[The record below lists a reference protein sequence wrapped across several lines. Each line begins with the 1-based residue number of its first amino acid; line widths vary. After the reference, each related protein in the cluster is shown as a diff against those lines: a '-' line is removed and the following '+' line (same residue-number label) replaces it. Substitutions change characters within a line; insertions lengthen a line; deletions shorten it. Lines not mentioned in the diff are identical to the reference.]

1 MRVGSTAGDMA
12 SEEEPSHLCE
22 RTSPCLS
29 PEDGAVHAAGGIRRH
44 ARANRP
50 ARPRVDDA
58 AQDLQQDAHVRE
70 EMEARALAVLL
81 AGLSDPDSRPELAA
95 SARSARRRRRK
106 ARSEGS
112 SRAGSCA
119 GAFSWSQSSLQSLVN
134 RYEASP
140 YSPGSSDDQSRR
152 RERRDSI
159 SQGSSFSSAHSAGST
174 GSSRVN
180 DCYDDGD
187 RSNLSM
193 QSCLVQRLNQVLTER
208 DVGGNS
214 ESQLGGES
222 LGIQRTEIMVLAAM
236 VLFPPVALLAALAAV
251 LYLL

>member
-22 RTSPCLS
+22 RASPRLS
-29 PEDGAVHAAGGIRRH
+29 PEDGAVHAAGGIRR
-44 ARANRP
+44 RAGAN
-50 ARPRVDDA
+50 RPRVDDA
-58 AQDLQQDAHVRE
+58 AQDVQQDAHVQE
-70 EMEARALAVLL
+70 EMEARTLAVLL
-81 AGLSDPDSRPELAA
+81 AGLADPDSRPEPAA
-95 SARSARRRRRK
+95 SARSARRPRRK

-134 RYEASP
+134 RYEVGP
-140 YSPGSSDDQSRR
+140 YSPGSSDDQSRL

-159 SQGSSFSSAHSAGST
+159 ISHGGSFSSAHSAGTT
-174 GSSRVN
+174 GSSFVN
-180 DCYDDGD
+180 GCYDDGN

-193 QSCLVQRLNQVLTER
+193 QSSLVQRLNQVLTER

-214 ESQLGGES
+214 ESQLGGKS
-222 LGIQRTEIMVLAAM
+222 LGIQQTEIMVLAAI